1 MESALGFTKLACTDK
16 LLNTTFPRACQ
27 KCYVLERSPS
37 KWDLTSNRNFMICGF
52 PLFANTLYPLH
63 TWYHIYQHVRSQH
76 IELARMIQAYQQE
89 EDPPV
94 SPTHPLARVP
104 SFLSKNSIT
113 WIMIFSP
120 ILYMQLNFFSNF
132 KI

>member
-1 MESALGFTKLACTDK
+1 
-16 LLNTTFPRACQ
+16 
-27 KCYVLERSPS
+27 
-37 KWDLTSNRNFMICGF
+37 
-52 PLFANTLYPLH
+52 
-63 TWYHIYQHVRSQH
+63 
-76 IELARMIQAYQQE
+76 MIQAYQQE
-89 EDPPV
+89 EDADDWNDIPIAAQQPPV